1 MGKAVER
8 HLPTDTPFMQWTQDP
23 ERLAAE
29 GGDRLENRE
38 AVRSEL
44 ETVKLSGLVI
54 EPVLGTHAVLF
65 DARGLPYPTYLF
77 DLFPLLRTIH
87 AGGSSIS
94 PASPQVTSVR

>member
-1 MGKAVER
+1 MSRLQYALLFAVTLGPTAAHANGVEEAAMGKAVER

-44 ETVKLSGLVI
+44 ETVKLSGLVPPI
-54 EPVLGTHAVLF
+54 RFESGVA
-65 DARGLPYPTYLF
+65 D
-77 DLFPLLRTIH
+77 I
-87 AGGSSIS
+87 
-94 PASPQVTSVR
+94 PQTTVI